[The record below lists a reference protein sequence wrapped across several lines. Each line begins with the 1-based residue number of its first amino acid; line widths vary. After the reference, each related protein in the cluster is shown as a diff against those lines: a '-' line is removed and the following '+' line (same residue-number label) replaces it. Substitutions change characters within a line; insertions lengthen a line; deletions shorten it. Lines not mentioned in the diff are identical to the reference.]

1 MDPLFSPKSNPV
13 NANKAK
19 DKEAPTATNTTS
31 EPGLAAKSPMLSRL
45 EAKMYP
51 MAVMTNA
58 HCPKGASI
66 LGERSKINPPM
77 NPIITAPERSSN
89 EISPMRVAMYNENPA
104 IGKLIRAIALS

>member
-1 MDPLFSPKSNPV
+1 MDPLFSPKSNPT
-13 NANKAK
+13 NANRAK
-19 DKEAPTATNTTS
+19 DKEAPAATKATS

-45 EAKMYP
+45 EANMYP

-58 HCPKGASI
+58 HCPNGASI
-66 LGERSKINPPM
+66 LGERSKINPPI

-89 EISPMRVAMYNENPA
+89 EISPMSVAIYNENPA